1 MKKDQHLLLIDGM
14 ALLFRAFFA
23 TSVHGNF
30 MMNSKGL
37 PTNAINGFLK
47 HTLTAIDFFKPSH
60 VICCWDMGSK
70 TFRSEVFSDYK
81 ANRNEAP
88 VELMPQ
94 FDLAKESAASLNIPN
109 IGLEGYE
116 ADDCIGTISKKFQ
129 EEIDITILSG
139 DRDLLQLL
147 HKNVDV
153 ALLQKGIGQYKI
165 YTEESFHEEKGI
177 SPLALIDVKGLM
189 GDSSDNYP
197 GVKGIG
203 EKTAYKLITEFHS
216 VAGILE
222 NLDKLKPSQ
231 RIKIETDLEML
242 KLSRELAEIHCEVPL
257 ECLLEEAFLEIDPI
271 KALAWIKSIEI
282 RGMEGLLKKASIG
295 EAI

>member
-1 MKKDQHLLLIDGM
+1 MKKNQQLLLIDGM

-47 HTLTAIDFFKPSH
+47 HTLTAIDYFKPTH
-60 VICCWDMGSK
+60 VMCCWDMGSK
-70 TFRSEVFSDYK
+70 TFRSDVFIGYK
-81 ANRNEAP
+81 ANRSEAP
-88 VELMPQ
+88 VELLPQ
-94 FDLAKESAASLNIPN
+94 FDLAKEAAASLGIPN
-109 IGLEGYE
+109 IGIEGYE
-116 ADDCIGTISKKFQ
+116 ADDCIGTITKKFQ
-129 EEIDITILSG
+129 DEMDIMILTG

-147 HKNVDV
+147 HQNVDV

-189 GDSSDNYP
+189 GDPSDNYP

-203 EKTAYKLITEFHS
+203 EKTAYKLIMEFHS

-222 NLDKLKPSQ
+222 NLDKLKPSH
-231 RIKIETDLEML
+231 RSKIETDLEML

-257 ECLLEEAFLEIDPI
+257 ECLLEEALLEIDSS
-271 KALAWIKSIEI
+271 KALAWITSIEI
-282 RGMEGLLKKASIG
+282 RGIEGLLKKASLG
-295 EAI
+295 EVM